1 MLGLAA
7 GKSHQMYTERL
18 EGVVTGVVTTKL
30 VVTTQGARG
39 GCNNPQHPLFH
50 VFWGNNLT
58 TPLLRPFSGRRIL
71 FKCPLHTARCDAR
84 CDFEVCA
91 SGPAAATRGRS
102 ALADISNRNK
112 GLQDYG
118 KGGKVGIAL
127 APSPARPPV
136 LCACAPLRAEVET
149 QYLPMPFAHRR
160 LAKRLI

>member
-1 MLGLAA
+1 M
-7 GKSHQMYTERL
+7 
-18 EGVVTGVVTTKL
+18 
-30 VVTTQGARG
+30 
-39 GCNNPQHPLFH
+39 
-50 VFWGNNLT
+50 FWGNNLT

-71 FKCPLHTARCDAR
+71 FKCPSTPPVATPVAILR
-84 CDFEVCA
+84 CA

>member
-1 MLGLAA
+1 MCFW
-7 GKSHQMYTERL
+7 
-18 EGVVTGVVTTKL
+18 VT
-30 VVTTQGARG
+30 
-39 GCNNPQHPLFH
+39 
-50 VFWGNNLT
+50 NLQ
-58 TPLLRPFSGRRIL
+58 PPSSGRSGRRIL

-149 QYLPMPFAHRR
+149 QLPMPFAHRR